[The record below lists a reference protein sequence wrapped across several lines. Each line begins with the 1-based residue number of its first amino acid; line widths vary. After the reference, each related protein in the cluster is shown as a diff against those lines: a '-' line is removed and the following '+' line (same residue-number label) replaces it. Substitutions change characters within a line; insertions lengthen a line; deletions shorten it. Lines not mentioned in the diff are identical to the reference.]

1 MSKQPRHIQETTASS
16 VQPMRTNPFGRVMT
30 ADELPPPGTQRW
42 VTRRKA
48 EVVAGVRAGVISL
61 DEACRRYTLSVDE
74 YRSWERLLDDHGIK
88 GLRVTRLKEV
98 RANERGKDATEV
110 RPLVAAG
117 PARSGG

>member
-1 MSKQPRHIQETTASS
+1 MSKQPRH
-16 VQPMRTNPFGRVMT
+16 VQDTPTKVLTPMGRVMT
-30 ADELPPPGTQRW
+30 ADDLPPPGTKRW
-42 VTRRKA
+42 VMRRKA
-48 EVVAGVRAGVISL
+48 EVVAGVRAGAISL

-88 GLRVTRLKEV
+88 GLRVTRLKEL

-110 RPLVAAG
+110 PPFAAAG